1 MAIVIQVREMT
12 IFVTVS
18 ATVTVIK
25 SCGSNTSSI
34 STMLCLGEVVSEDGG
49 ESDSKYTVLLICTV
63 NYR

>member
-1 MAIVIQVREMT
+1 MT